1 MFDLI
6 IPDAE
11 AMESFGARLAPM
23 LRAGDLVRLD
33 GELGDA
39 RAFGLVWA
47 HFDLL
52 QDIVA
57 RTGGTT
63 VKTIGSMDNS
73 VANRCATKFCLIS
86 RCTL

>member
-33 GELGDA
+33 GELGA
-39 RAFGLVWA
+39 VHVA
-47 HFDLL
+47 H
-52 QDIVA
+52 
-57 RTGGTT
+57 GGGGQ
-63 VKTIGSMDNS
+63 VS
-73 VANRCATKFCLIS
+73 V
-86 RCTL
+86 